1 MSQYEGIEFMN
12 GRISTARKWWLVIF
26 MGVIS
31 TTGPLSLDMYL
42 PGLPAMQR
50 YFHSSASTLQLS
62 ITFCLI
68 GLAVGQLIVGPIS
81 DRIGRRIPLIVGFAL
96 YSITSILLIFTSNI
110 YIFIVIR
117 LIQGLAGSTGQVL
130 SRAVAR
136 DMFSGHELT
145 KFYAMLMA
153 VNGAFPIISP
163 IIGGILLP
171 IVHWQGIF
179 VLLFV
184 IGILVVLGVIFTL
197 PETFVSEE
205 QNLATLGQ
213 TFKALGGMFG
223 KRRFILIALTQGL
236 VFGSLFSYISA
247 SSFVFQSYFH
257 MTVGQF
263 SLLYAINGLGI
274 ILGNNLPSYLP
285 DQISDRDIMTG
296 GLVGGLFAGVL
307 LIGSLLLQPMAIL
320 VIIPL
325 FITVFCVG
333 IVNTV
338 ATSMAMSLEGRQNA
352 GAASAV
358 LGLLMNIIGALA
370 SPLAGIM
377 GTQSYAP
384 LAWLIFGFELV
395 GLILFQLARTKGQTN
410 HNVDK

>member
-1 MSQYEGIEFMN
+1 MN
-12 GRISTARKWWLVIF
+12 EKISTVRKWWLVFF
-26 MGVIS
+26 MGVVS
-31 TTGPLSLDMYL
+31 ATGPLSMDMYL
-42 PGLPAMQR
+42 PGLPEMQR
-50 YFHSSASTLQLS
+50 AFHSSASTLQLS

-81 DRIGRRIPLIVGFAL
+81 DRIGRRVPLVVGFGL
-96 YSITSILLIFTSNI
+96 YVVTSLMLIFTTNI
-110 YIFIVIR
+110 YLFIGIR

-136 DMFSGHELT
+136 DLFNGHELT

-153 VNGAFPIISP
+153 VNGAFPIIAP
-163 IIGGILLP
+163 IIGGALLS
-171 IVHWQGIF
+171 IVQWQGIF

-184 IGILVVLGVIFTL
+184 IGILVMVGVLCTL
-197 PETFVSEE
+197 PETLKVTNNEV
-205 QNLATLGQ
+205 LTLGQ
-213 TFKALGGMFG
+213 TFKGLGAMFG
-223 KRRFILIALTQGL
+223 KRQFILIALTQGL
-236 VFGSLFSYISA
+236 IFGALFSYISA
-247 SSFVFQSYFH
+247 SSFVFQTYFH

-274 ILGNNLPSYLP
+274 ILGNNLPGYLP
-285 DQISDRDIMTG
+285 EQIKDSDILNG
-296 GLVGGLFAGVL
+296 GLIGGMFAGVL
-307 LIGSLLLQPMAIL
+307 LVGSLLLRPMAIL

-325 FITVFCVG
+325 FIVVFCVG
-333 IVNTV
+333 VVNTV
-338 ATSMAMSLEGRQNA
+338 ATSMAMSLGGRTNA

-384 LAWLIFGFELV
+384 LAWLIFGFEFL
-395 GLILFQLARTKGQTN
+395 GLILFQLTRFGAKSSN
-410 HNVDK
+410 YVDR

>member
-1 MSQYEGIEFMN
+1 MN
-12 GRISTARKWWLVIF
+12 EKISTVKKWWLVFF
-26 MGVIS
+26 MGVVS
-31 TTGPLSLDMYL
+31 ATGPLSMDMYL
-42 PGLPAMQR
+42 PGLPEMQR
-50 YFHSSASTLQLS
+50 AFHSSASTLQLS

-81 DRIGRRIPLIVGFAL
+81 DRIGRRVPLVVGFGL
-96 YSITSILLIFTSNI
+96 YAVTSLMLIFTTNI
-110 YIFIVIR
+110 YLFIGIR

-136 DMFSGHELT
+136 DLFNGHELT

-153 VNGAFPIISP
+153 VNGAFPIIAP
-163 IIGGILLP
+163 IIGGALLS
-171 IVHWQGIF
+171 IVQWQGIF

-184 IGILVVLGVIFTL
+184 IGILVMVGVLCTL
-197 PETFVSEE
+197 PETLKVTNNEV
-205 QNLATLGQ
+205 LTLGQ
-213 TFKALGGMFG
+213 TFKGLGAMFG
-223 KRRFILIALTQGL
+223 KRQFILIALTQGL
-236 VFGSLFSYISA
+236 IFGALFSYISA
-247 SSFVFQSYFH
+247 SSFVFQTYFH

-274 ILGNNLPSYLP
+274 ILGNNLPGYLP
-285 DQISDRDIMTG
+285 EQIKDSDILNG
-296 GLVGGLFAGVL
+296 GLIGGMFAGVL
-307 LIGSLLLQPMAIL
+307 LVGSLLLRPMAIL

-325 FITVFCVG
+325 FIVVFCVG
-333 IVNTV
+333 VVNTV
-338 ATSMAMSLEGRQNA
+338 ATSMAMSLGGRTNA

-384 LAWLIFGFELV
+384 LAWLIFGFEFL
-395 GLILFQLARTKGQTN
+395 GLILFQLTRFGAKSSN
-410 HNVDK
+410 YVDR

>member
-1 MSQYEGIEFMN
+1 MN
-12 GRISTARKWWLVIF
+12 EKVSATRKWWLIIF

-31 TTGPLSLDMYL
+31 ATGPLSLDMYL
-42 PGLPAMQR
+42 PGLPEMQK

-81 DRIGRRIPLIVGFAL
+81 DRIGRRIPLIVGFTL
-96 YSITSILLIFTSNI
+96 YAITSLMLIFTNNI
-110 YIFIVIR
+110 YLFILIR

-163 IIGGILLP
+163 IIGGMLLQ
-171 IVHWQGIF
+171 IVQWQGIF
-179 VLLFV
+179 GLLFI

-197 PETFVSEE
+197 PETFVSDE
-205 QNLATLGQ
+205 QDQVTLVQ
-213 TFKALGGMFG
+213 TFKALGGMFS

-247 SSFVFQSYFH
+247 SSFVFQTYFH

-274 ILGNNLPSYLP
+274 ILGNNLPGYLP
-285 DQISDRDIMTG
+285 DRITDRDVMTG

-307 LIGSLLLQPMAIL
+307 LVGSLFVQPMAIL

-338 ATSMAMSLEGRQNA
+338 ATSMAMSIEGRQNA

-370 SPLAGIM
+370 SPLAGVM

-384 LAWLIFGFELV
+384 LAWLIFGFELL
-395 GLILFQLARTKGQTN
+395 GLILFQMTASKSKLGR
-410 HNVDK
+410 NVDK

>member
-1 MSQYEGIEFMN
+1 MN
-12 GRISTARKWWLVIF
+12 EKISTVKKWWLVFF
-26 MGVIS
+26 MGVVS
-31 TTGPLSLDMYL
+31 ATGPLSMDMYL
-42 PGLPAMQR
+42 PGLPEMQR
-50 YFHSSASTLQLS
+50 AFHSSASTLQLS

-81 DRIGRRIPLIVGFAL
+81 DRIGRRVPLVVGFGL
-96 YSITSILLIFTSNI
+96 YAVTSLVLIFTTNI
-110 YIFIVIR
+110 YLFIGIR

-136 DMFSGHELT
+136 DLFNGHELT

-153 VNGAFPIISP
+153 VNGAFPIIAP
-163 IIGGILLP
+163 IIGGALLS
-171 IVHWQGIF
+171 IVQWQGIF

-184 IGILVVLGVIFTL
+184 IGILVMVGVLCTL
-197 PETFVSEE
+197 PETLKVTNNEV
-205 QNLATLGQ
+205 LTLGQ
-213 TFKALGGMFG
+213 TFKGLGAMFG
-223 KRRFILIALTQGL
+223 KRQFILIALTQGL
-236 VFGSLFSYISA
+236 IFGALFSYISA
-247 SSFVFQSYFH
+247 SSFVFQTYFH

-274 ILGNNLPSYLP
+274 ILGNNLPGYLP
-285 DQISDRDIMTG
+285 EQIKDSDILNG
-296 GLVGGLFAGVL
+296 GLIGGMFAGVL
-307 LIGSLLLQPMAIL
+307 LLGSLLLRPVAIL

-325 FITVFCVG
+325 FIVVFCVG
-333 IVNTV
+333 VVNTV
-338 ATSMAMSLEGRQNA
+338 ATSMAMSLGGRTNA

-384 LAWLIFGFELV
+384 LAWLIFGFEFL
-395 GLILFQLARTKGQTN
+395 GLILFQLTRFGAKSSN
-410 HNVDK
+410 YVDR

>member
-1 MSQYEGIEFMN
+1 MN
-12 GRISTARKWWLVIF
+12 EKISTVKKWWLVFF
-26 MGVIS
+26 MGLVS
-31 TTGPLSLDMYL
+31 ATGPLSMDMYL
-42 PGLPAMQR
+42 PGLPEMQR
-50 YFHSSASTLQLS
+50 AFHSSASTLQLS

-81 DRIGRRIPLIVGFAL
+81 DRIGRRVPLVVGFGL
-96 YSITSILLIFTSNI
+96 YAVTSLMLIFTTNI
-110 YIFIVIR
+110 YLFIGIR

-136 DMFSGHELT
+136 DLFNGHELT

-153 VNGAFPIISP
+153 VNGAFPIIAP
-163 IIGGILLP
+163 IIGGALLS
-171 IVHWQGIF
+171 IVQWQGIF

-184 IGILVVLGVIFTL
+184 IGILVMVGVLCTL
-197 PETFVSEE
+197 PETLKVTNNEV
-205 QNLATLGQ
+205 LTLGQ
-213 TFKALGGMFG
+213 TFKGLGAMFG
-223 KRRFILIALTQGL
+223 KRQFILIALTQGL
-236 VFGSLFSYISA
+236 IFGALFSYISA
-247 SSFVFQSYFH
+247 SSFVFQTYFH

-274 ILGNNLPSYLP
+274 ILGNNLPGYLP
-285 DQISDRDIMTG
+285 EQIKDSDILNG
-296 GLVGGLFAGVL
+296 GLIGGMFAGVL
-307 LIGSLLLQPMAIL
+307 LVGSLLLRPMAIL

-325 FITVFCVG
+325 FIVVFCVG
-333 IVNTV
+333 VVNTV
-338 ATSMAMSLEGRQNA
+338 ATSMAMSLGGRTNA

-384 LAWLIFGFELV
+384 LAWLIFGFEFL
-395 GLILFQLARTKGQTN
+395 GLILFQLTRFGAKSSN
-410 HNVDK
+410 YVDR

>member
-1 MSQYEGIEFMN
+1 MN
-12 GRISTARKWWLVIF
+12 EKISTVRKWWLVFF
-26 MGVIS
+26 MGVVS
-31 TTGPLSLDMYL
+31 ATGPLSMDMYL
-42 PGLPAMQR
+42 PGLPEMQR
-50 YFHSSASTLQLS
+50 AFHSSASTLQLS

-81 DRIGRRIPLIVGFAL
+81 DRIGRRVPLVVGFGL
-96 YSITSILLIFTSNI
+96 YAVTSLMLIFTTNI
-110 YIFIVIR
+110 YLFIGIR

-136 DMFSGHELT
+136 DLFNGHELT

-153 VNGAFPIISP
+153 VNGAFPIIAP
-163 IIGGILLP
+163 IIGGALLS
-171 IVHWQGIF
+171 IVQWQGIF

-184 IGILVVLGVIFTL
+184 IGILVMVGVLCTL
-197 PETFVSEE
+197 PETLKVTNNEV
-205 QNLATLGQ
+205 LTLGQ
-213 TFKALGGMFG
+213 TFKGLGAMFG
-223 KRRFILIALTQGL
+223 KRQFILIALTQGL
-236 VFGSLFSYISA
+236 IFGALFSYISA
-247 SSFVFQSYFH
+247 SSFVFQTYFR

-274 ILGNNLPSYLP
+274 ILGNNLPGYLP
-285 DQISDRDIMTG
+285 EQIKDSDILNG
-296 GLVGGLFAGVL
+296 GLIGGMFAGVL
-307 LIGSLLLQPMAIL
+307 LVGSLLLRPMAIL

-325 FITVFCVG
+325 FIVVFCVG
-333 IVNTV
+333 VVNTV
-338 ATSMAMSLEGRQNA
+338 ATSMAMSLGGRTNA

-384 LAWLIFGFELV
+384 LAWLIFGFEFL
-395 GLILFQLARTKGQTN
+395 GLILFQLTRFRAKSN
-410 HNVDK
+410 NYVDR

>member
-1 MSQYEGIEFMN
+1 MN
-12 GRISTARKWWLVIF
+12 EKISTVKKWWLVFF
-26 MGVIS
+26 MGVVS
-31 TTGPLSLDMYL
+31 ATGPLSMDMYL
-42 PGLPAMQR
+42 PGLPEMQR
-50 YFHSSASTLQLS
+50 AFHSSASTLQLS

-81 DRIGRRIPLIVGFAL
+81 DRIGRRVPLVVGFGL
-96 YSITSILLIFTSNI
+96 YAVTSLVLIFTTNI
-110 YIFIVIR
+110 YLFIGIR

-136 DMFSGHELT
+136 DLFNGHELT

-153 VNGAFPIISP
+153 VNGAFPIIAP
-163 IIGGILLP
+163 IIGGALLS
-171 IVHWQGIF
+171 IVQWQGIF

-184 IGILVVLGVIFTL
+184 IGILVMVGVLCTL
-197 PETFVSEE
+197 PETLKVTNNEV
-205 QNLATLGQ
+205 LTLGQ
-213 TFKALGGMFG
+213 TFKGLGAMFG
-223 KRRFILIALTQGL
+223 KRQFILIALTQGL
-236 VFGSLFSYISA
+236 IFGALFSYISA
-247 SSFVFQSYFH
+247 SSFVFQTYFH

-274 ILGNNLPSYLP
+274 ILGNNLPGYLP
-285 DQISDRDIMTG
+285 EQIKDSDILNG
-296 GLVGGLFAGVL
+296 GLIGGMFAGVL
-307 LIGSLLLQPMAIL
+307 LVGSLLLRPMAIL

-325 FITVFCVG
+325 FIVVFCVG
-333 IVNTV
+333 VVNTV
-338 ATSMAMSLEGRQNA
+338 ATSMAMSLGGRTNA

-384 LAWLIFGFELV
+384 LAWLIFGFEFL
-395 GLILFQLARTKGQTN
+395 GLILFQLTRFGAKSSN
-410 HNVDK
+410 YVDR

>member
-1 MSQYEGIEFMN
+1 MN
-12 GRISTARKWWLVIF
+12 EKISTVKKWWLVFF
-26 MGVIS
+26 MGVVS
-31 TTGPLSLDMYL
+31 ATGPLSMDMYL
-42 PGLPAMQR
+42 PGLPEMQR
-50 YFHSSASTLQLS
+50 AFHSSASTLQLS

-81 DRIGRRIPLIVGFAL
+81 DRIGRRVPLVVGFGL
-96 YSITSILLIFTSNI
+96 YAVTSLMLIFTTNI
-110 YIFIVIR
+110 YLFIGIR

-136 DMFSGHELT
+136 DLFNGHELT

-153 VNGAFPIISP
+153 VNGAFPIIAP
-163 IIGGILLP
+163 IIGGALLS
-171 IVHWQGIF
+171 IVQWQGIF

-184 IGILVVLGVIFTL
+184 IGILVMVGVLCTL
-197 PETFVSEE
+197 PETLKVTNNEV
-205 QNLATLGQ
+205 LTLGQ
-213 TFKALGGMFG
+213 TFKGLGAMFG
-223 KRRFILIALTQGL
+223 KRQFILIALTQGL
-236 VFGSLFSYISA
+236 IFGALFSYISA
-247 SSFVFQSYFH
+247 SSFVFQTYFH

-274 ILGNNLPSYLP
+274 ILGNNLPGYLP
-285 DQISDRDIMTG
+285 EQIKDSDILNG
-296 GLVGGLFAGVL
+296 GLIGGMFAGVL
-307 LIGSLLLQPMAIL
+307 LVGSLLLRPMAIL

-325 FITVFCVG
+325 FIVVFCVG
-333 IVNTV
+333 VVNTV
-338 ATSMAMSLEGRQNA
+338 ATSMAMSLGGRTNA

-384 LAWLIFGFELV
+384 LAWLIFGFEFL
-395 GLILFQLARTKGQTN
+395 GLILFQLTRFGAKSSDY
-410 HNVDK
+410 VDR

>member
-1 MSQYEGIEFMN
+1 MN
-12 GRISTARKWWLVIF
+12 EKISTVRKWWLVFF
-26 MGVIS
+26 MGVVS
-31 TTGPLSLDMYL
+31 ATGPLSMDMYL
-42 PGLPAMQR
+42 PGLPEMQR
-50 YFHSSASTLQLS
+50 AFHSSASTLQLS

-81 DRIGRRIPLIVGFAL
+81 DRIGRRVPLVVGFGL
-96 YSITSILLIFTSNI
+96 YAVTSLMLIFTTNI
-110 YIFIVIR
+110 YLFIGIR

-136 DMFSGHELT
+136 DLFNGHELT

-153 VNGAFPIISP
+153 VNGAFPIIAP
-163 IIGGILLP
+163 IIGGALLS
-171 IVHWQGIF
+171 IVQWQGIF

-184 IGILVVLGVIFTL
+184 IGISVMVGVLCTL
-197 PETFVSEE
+197 PETLKVTNNEV
-205 QNLATLGQ
+205 LTLGQ
-213 TFKALGGMFG
+213 TFKGLGAMFG
-223 KRRFILIALTQGL
+223 KRQFILIALTQGL
-236 VFGSLFSYISA
+236 IFGALFSYISA
-247 SSFVFQSYFH
+247 SSFVFQTYFH

-274 ILGNNLPSYLP
+274 ILGNNLPGYLP
-285 DQISDRDIMTG
+285 EQIKDSDILNG
-296 GLVGGLFAGVL
+296 GLIGGMFAGVL
-307 LIGSLLLQPMAIL
+307 LVGSLLLRPMAIL

-325 FITVFCVG
+325 FIVVFCVG
-333 IVNTV
+333 VVNTV
-338 ATSMAMSLEGRQNA
+338 ATSMAMSLGGRTNA

-384 LAWLIFGFELV
+384 LAWLIFGFEFL
-395 GLILFQLARTKGQTN
+395 GLILFQLTRFEAKSSN
-410 HNVDK
+410 YVDR

>member
-1 MSQYEGIEFMN
+1 MN
-12 GRISTARKWWLVIF
+12 EKISTVRKWWLVFF
-26 MGVIS
+26 MGVVS
-31 TTGPLSLDMYL
+31 ATGPLSMDMYL
-42 PGLPAMQR
+42 PGLPEMQR
-50 YFHSSASTLQLS
+50 AFHSSASTLQLS

-81 DRIGRRIPLIVGFAL
+81 DRIGRRVPLVVGFGL
-96 YSITSILLIFTSNI
+96 YAVTSLMLIFTTNI
-110 YIFIVIR
+110 YLFIGIR

-136 DMFSGHELT
+136 DLFNGHELT

-153 VNGAFPIISP
+153 VNGAFPIIAP
-163 IIGGILLP
+163 IIGGALLS
-171 IVHWQGIF
+171 IVQWQGIF

-184 IGILVVLGVIFTL
+184 IGILVMVGVLCTL
-197 PETFVSEE
+197 PETLKVTNNEV
-205 QNLATLGQ
+205 LTLGQ
-213 TFKALGGMFG
+213 TFKGLGAMFG
-223 KRRFILIALTQGL
+223 KRQFILIALMQGL
-236 VFGSLFSYISA
+236 IFGALFSYISA
-247 SSFVFQSYFH
+247 SSFVFQTYFH

-274 ILGNNLPSYLP
+274 ILGNNLPGYLP
-285 DQISDRDIMTG
+285 EQIKDSDILNG
-296 GLVGGLFAGVL
+296 GLIGGMFAGVL
-307 LIGSLLLQPMAIL
+307 LVGSLLLRPMAIL

-325 FITVFCVG
+325 FIVVFCVG
-333 IVNTV
+333 VVNTV
-338 ATSMAMSLEGRQNA
+338 ATSMAMSLGGRTNA

-384 LAWLIFGFELV
+384 LAWLIFGFEFL
-395 GLILFQLARTKGQTN
+395 GLILFQLTRFWAKSSN
-410 HNVDK
+410 YVDR

>member
-1 MSQYEGIEFMN
+1 MN
-12 GRISTARKWWLVIF
+12 EKVSATRKWWLIIF

-31 TTGPLSLDMYL
+31 ATGPLSLDMYL
-42 PGLPAMQR
+42 PGLPEMQK

-81 DRIGRRIPLIVGFAL
+81 DRIGRRIPLIVGFTL
-96 YSITSILLIFTSNI
+96 YAITSLMLIFTNNI
-110 YIFIVIR
+110 YLFILIR

-163 IIGGILLP
+163 IIGGMLLP
-171 IVHWQGIF
+171 IVQWQGIF
-179 VLLFV
+179 GLLFI

-197 PETFVSEE
+197 PETFVSDE
-205 QNLATLGQ
+205 QDQVTLIQ
-213 TFKALGGMFG
+213 TFKALGGMFS

-247 SSFVFQSYFH
+247 SSFVFQTYFH

-274 ILGNNLPSYLP
+274 ILGNNLPGYLP
-285 DQISDRDIMTG
+285 DRITDRDVMTG

-307 LIGSLLLQPMAIL
+307 LVGSLFVQPMAIL

-338 ATSMAMSLEGRQNA
+338 ATSMAMSIEGRQNA

-370 SPLAGIM
+370 SPLAGVM

-384 LAWLIFGFELV
+384 LAWLIFGFELL
-395 GLILFQLARTKGQTN
+395 GLILFQMTASKSKFGR
-410 HNVDK
+410 NVDK

>member
-1 MSQYEGIEFMN
+1 MN
-12 GRISTARKWWLVIF
+12 EKISTVRKWWLVFF
-26 MGVIS
+26 MGVVS
-31 TTGPLSLDMYL
+31 ATGPLSMDMYL
-42 PGLPAMQR
+42 PGLPEMQR
-50 YFHSSASTLQLS
+50 AFHSSASTLQLS

-81 DRIGRRIPLIVGFAL
+81 DRIGRRVPLVVGFGL
-96 YSITSILLIFTSNI
+96 YAVTSLMLIFTTNI
-110 YIFIVIR
+110 YLFIGIR

-136 DMFSGHELT
+136 DLFNGHELT

-153 VNGAFPIISP
+153 VNGAFPIIAP
-163 IIGGILLP
+163 IIGGALLS
-171 IVHWQGIF
+171 IVQWQGIF

-184 IGILVVLGVIFTL
+184 IGILVMVGVLCTL
-197 PETFVSEE
+197 PETLKVTNNEV
-205 QNLATLGQ
+205 LTLGQ
-213 TFKALGGMFG
+213 TFKGLGAMFG
-223 KRRFILIALTQGL
+223 KRQFILIALTQGL
-236 VFGSLFSYISA
+236 IFGALFSYISA
-247 SSFVFQSYFH
+247 SSFVFQTYFH

-274 ILGNNLPSYLP
+274 ILGNNLPGYLP
-285 DQISDRDIMTG
+285 EQIKDSDILNG
-296 GLVGGLFAGVL
+296 GLIGGMFAGVL
-307 LIGSLLLQPMAIL
+307 LVGSLLLRPMAIL

-325 FITVFCVG
+325 FIVVFCVG
-333 IVNTV
+333 VVNTV
-338 ATSMAMSLEGRQNA
+338 ATSMAMSLGGRTNA

-384 LAWLIFGFELV
+384 LAWLIFGFEFL
-395 GLILFQLARTKGQTN
+395 GLILFQLTRFGAKSSDY
-410 HNVDK
+410 VDR

>member
-1 MSQYEGIEFMN
+1 MN
-12 GRISTARKWWLVIF
+12 EKISTVRKWWLVFF
-26 MGVIS
+26 MGVVS
-31 TTGPLSLDMYL
+31 ATGPLSMDMYL
-42 PGLPAMQR
+42 PGLPEMQR
-50 YFHSSASTLQLS
+50 AFHSSASTLQLS

-81 DRIGRRIPLIVGFAL
+81 DRIGRRVPLVVGFGL
-96 YSITSILLIFTSNI
+96 YAVTSLMLIFTTNI
-110 YIFIVIR
+110 YLFIGIR

-136 DMFSGHELT
+136 DLFNGHELT

-153 VNGAFPIISP
+153 VNGAFPIIAP
-163 IIGGILLP
+163 IIGGALLS
-171 IVHWQGIF
+171 IVQWQGIF

-184 IGILVVLGVIFTL
+184 IGILVMVGVLCTL
-197 PETFVSEE
+197 PETLKVTNNEV
-205 QNLATLGQ
+205 LTLGQ
-213 TFKALGGMFG
+213 TFKGLGAMFG
-223 KRRFILIALTQGL
+223 KRQFILIALTQGL
-236 VFGSLFSYISA
+236 IFGALFSYISA
-247 SSFVFQSYFH
+247 SSFVFQTYFH

-274 ILGNNLPSYLP
+274 ILGNNLPGYLP
-285 DQISDRDIMTG
+285 EQIKDSDILNG
-296 GLVGGLFAGVL
+296 GLIGGMFAGVL
-307 LIGSLLLQPMAIL
+307 LVGSLLLRPMAIL

-325 FITVFCVG
+325 FIVVFCVG
-333 IVNTV
+333 VVNTV
-338 ATSMAMSLEGRQNA
+338 ATSMAMSLGGRTNA

-384 LAWLIFGFELV
+384 LAWLIFGFEFL
-395 GLILFQLARTKGQTN
+395 GLILFQLNRFGAKSSN
-410 HNVDK
+410 YVDR

>member
-1 MSQYEGIEFMN
+1 MN
-12 GRISTARKWWLVIF
+12 EKISTVRKWWLVFF
-26 MGVIS
+26 MGVVS
-31 TTGPLSLDMYL
+31 ATGPLSMDMYL
-42 PGLPAMQR
+42 PGLPEMQR
-50 YFHSSASTLQLS
+50 AFHSSASTLQLS

-81 DRIGRRIPLIVGFAL
+81 DRIGRRVPLVVGFGL
-96 YSITSILLIFTSNI
+96 YAVTSLMLIFTTNI
-110 YIFIVIR
+110 YLFIGIR

-136 DMFSGHELT
+136 DLFNGHELT

-153 VNGAFPIISP
+153 VNGAFPIIAP
-163 IIGGILLP
+163 IIGGALLS
-171 IVHWQGIF
+171 IVQWQGIF

-184 IGILVVLGVIFTL
+184 IGILVMVGVLCTL
-197 PETFVSEE
+197 PETLKVTNNEV
-205 QNLATLGQ
+205 LTLGQ
-213 TFKALGGMFG
+213 TFKGLGAMFG
-223 KRRFILIALTQGL
+223 KRQFILIALTQGL
-236 VFGSLFSYISA
+236 IFGALFSYISA
-247 SSFVFQSYFH
+247 SSFVFQTYFH

-274 ILGNNLPSYLP
+274 ILGNNLPGYLP
-285 DQISDRDIMTG
+285 EQIKDSDILNG
-296 GLVGGLFAGVL
+296 GLIGGMFAGVL
-307 LIGSLLLQPMAIL
+307 LVGSLLLRPMAIL

-325 FITVFCVG
+325 FIVVFCVG
-333 IVNTV
+333 VVNTV
-338 ATSMAMSLEGRQNA
+338 ATSMAMSLGGRTNA

-384 LAWLIFGFELV
+384 LAWLIFGFEFL
-395 GLILFQLARTKGQTN
+395 GLILFQLTRFGAKSSN
-410 HNVDK
+410 YVDR

>member
-1 MSQYEGIEFMN
+1 MN
-12 GRISTARKWWLVIF
+12 EKISTVKKWWLVFF
-26 MGVIS
+26 MGVVS
-31 TTGPLSLDMYL
+31 ATGPLSMDMYL
-42 PGLPAMQR
+42 PGLPEMQR
-50 YFHSSASTLQLS
+50 AFHSSASTLQLS

-81 DRIGRRIPLIVGFAL
+81 DRIGRRVPLVVGFGL
-96 YSITSILLIFTSNI
+96 YAVTSLMLIFTTNI
-110 YIFIVIR
+110 YLFIGIR

-136 DMFSGHELT
+136 DLFNGHELT

-153 VNGAFPIISP
+153 VNSAFPIIAP
-163 IIGGILLP
+163 IIGGALLS
-171 IVHWQGIF
+171 IVQWQGIF

-184 IGILVVLGVIFTL
+184 IGILVMVGVLCTL
-197 PETFVSEE
+197 PETLKVTNNEV
-205 QNLATLGQ
+205 LTLGQ
-213 TFKALGGMFG
+213 TFKGLGAMFG
-223 KRRFILIALTQGL
+223 KRQFILIALTQGL
-236 VFGSLFSYISA
+236 IFGALFSYISA
-247 SSFVFQSYFH
+247 SSFVFQTYFH

-274 ILGNNLPSYLP
+274 ILGNNLPGYLP
-285 DQISDRDIMTG
+285 EQIKDSDILNG
-296 GLVGGLFAGVL
+296 GLIGGMFAGVL
-307 LIGSLLLQPMAIL
+307 LVGSLLLRPMAIL

-325 FITVFCVG
+325 FIVVFCVG
-333 IVNTV
+333 VVNTV
-338 ATSMAMSLEGRQNA
+338 ATSMAMSLGGRTNA

-384 LAWLIFGFELV
+384 LAWLIFGFEFL
-395 GLILFQLARTKGQTN
+395 GLILFQLTRFGAKSSN
-410 HNVDK
+410 YVDR

>member
-1 MSQYEGIEFMN
+1 MN
-12 GRISTARKWWLVIF
+12 EKVSATRKWWLIIF

-31 TTGPLSLDMYL
+31 ATGPLSLDMYL
-42 PGLPAMQR
+42 PGLPEMQK

-81 DRIGRRIPLIVGFAL
+81 DRIGRRIPLIVGFTL
-96 YSITSILLIFTSNI
+96 YAITSLMLIFTNNI
-110 YIFIVIR
+110 YLFILIR

-163 IIGGILLP
+163 IIGGMLLP
-171 IVHWQGIF
+171 IVQWQGIF
-179 VLLFV
+179 GLLFI

-197 PETFVSEE
+197 PETFVSDE
-205 QNLATLGQ
+205 QDQVTLIQ
-213 TFKALGGMFG
+213 TFKALGGMFS

-247 SSFVFQSYFH
+247 SSFVFQTYFH

-274 ILGNNLPSYLP
+274 ILGNNLPGYLP
-285 DQISDRDIMTG
+285 DRITDRDVMTG

-307 LIGSLLLQPMAIL
+307 LVGSLFVQPMAIL

-338 ATSMAMSLEGRQNA
+338 ATSMAMSIEGRQNA

-370 SPLAGIM
+370 SPLSGVM

-384 LAWLIFGFELV
+384 LAWLIFGFELL
-395 GLILFQLARTKGQTN
+395 GLVLFQMTASKSKLGR
-410 HNVDK
+410 NVDK

>member
-1 MSQYEGIEFMN
+1 MN
-12 GRISTARKWWLVIF
+12 EKISTVKKWWLVFF
-26 MGVIS
+26 MGVVS
-31 TTGPLSLDMYL
+31 ATGPLSMDMYL
-42 PGLPAMQR
+42 PGLPEMQR
-50 YFHSSASTLQLS
+50 AFHSSASTLQLS

-81 DRIGRRIPLIVGFAL
+81 DRIGRRVPLVVGFGL
-96 YSITSILLIFTSNI
+96 YAVTSLMLIFTTNI
-110 YIFIVIR
+110 YLFIGIR

-136 DMFSGHELT
+136 DLFNGHELT

-153 VNGAFPIISP
+153 VNGAFPIIAP
-163 IIGGILLP
+163 IIGGALLS
-171 IVHWQGIF
+171 IVQWQGIF

-184 IGILVVLGVIFTL
+184 IGILVMVGVLCTL
-197 PETFVSEE
+197 PETLKVTNNEV
-205 QNLATLGQ
+205 LTLGQ
-213 TFKALGGMFG
+213 TFKGLGAMFG
-223 KRRFILIALTQGL
+223 KRQFILIALTQGL
-236 VFGSLFSYISA
+236 IFGALFSYISA
-247 SSFVFQSYFH
+247 SSFVFQTYFH

-274 ILGNNLPSYLP
+274 ILGNNLPGYLP
-285 DQISDRDIMTG
+285 EQIKDSDILNG
-296 GLVGGLFAGVL
+296 GLIGGMFAGVL
-307 LIGSLLLQPMAIL
+307 LLGSLLLRPVAIL

-325 FITVFCVG
+325 FIVVFCVG
-333 IVNTV
+333 VVNTV
-338 ATSMAMSLEGRQNA
+338 ATSMAMSLGGRTNA

-384 LAWLIFGFELV
+384 LAWLIFGFEFL
-395 GLILFQLARTKGQTN
+395 GLILFQLTRFGAKSSN
-410 HNVDK
+410 YVDR

>member
-1 MSQYEGIEFMN
+1 MN
-12 GRISTARKWWLVIF
+12 EKISTVRKWWLVFF
-26 MGVIS
+26 MGVVS
-31 TTGPLSLDMYL
+31 ATGPLSMDMYL
-42 PGLPAMQR
+42 PGLPEMQR
-50 YFHSSASTLQLS
+50 AFHSSASTLQLS

-81 DRIGRRIPLIVGFAL
+81 DRIGRRVPLVVGFGL
-96 YSITSILLIFTSNI
+96 YAVTSLMLIFTTNI
-110 YIFIVIR
+110 YLFIGIR

-136 DMFSGHELT
+136 DLFNGHELT

-153 VNGAFPIISP
+153 VNGAFPIIAP
-163 IIGGILLP
+163 IIGGALLS
-171 IVHWQGIF
+171 IVQWQGIF

-184 IGILVVLGVIFTL
+184 IGILVMVGVLCTL
-197 PETFVSEE
+197 PETLKVTNNEV
-205 QNLATLGQ
+205 LTLGQ
-213 TFKALGGMFG
+213 TFKGLGAMFG
-223 KRRFILIALTQGL
+223 KRQFILIALTQGL
-236 VFGSLFSYISA
+236 IFGALFSYISA
-247 SSFVFQSYFH
+247 SSFVFQTYFH

-274 ILGNNLPSYLP
+274 ILGNNLPGYLP
-285 DQISDRDIMTG
+285 EQIKDSDILNG
-296 GLVGGLFAGVL
+296 GLIGGMFAGVL
-307 LIGSLLLQPMAIL
+307 LVGSLLLRPMAIL

-325 FITVFCVG
+325 FIVVFCVG
-333 IVNTV
+333 VVNTV
-338 ATSMAMSLEGRQNA
+338 ATSMSMSLGGRTNA

-384 LAWLIFGFELV
+384 LAWLIFGFEFL
-395 GLILFQLARTKGQTN
+395 GLILFQLPRFEAKSSN
-410 HNVDK
+410 YVDR

>member
-1 MSQYEGIEFMN
+1 MN
-12 GRISTARKWWLVIF
+12 EKISTVRKWWLVFF
-26 MGVIS
+26 MGVVS
-31 TTGPLSLDMYL
+31 ATGPLSMDMYL
-42 PGLPAMQR
+42 PGLPEMQR
-50 YFHSSASTLQLS
+50 AFHSSASTLQLS

-81 DRIGRRIPLIVGFAL
+81 DRIGRRVPLVVGFGL
-96 YSITSILLIFTSNI
+96 YAVTSLMLIFTTNI
-110 YIFIVIR
+110 YLFIGIR

-136 DMFSGHELT
+136 DLFNGHELT

-153 VNGAFPIISP
+153 VNGAFPIIAP
-163 IIGGILLP
+163 IIGGALLS
-171 IVHWQGIF
+171 IVQWQGIF

-184 IGILVVLGVIFTL
+184 IGILVMVGVLCTL
-197 PETFVSEE
+197 PETLKVTNNEV
-205 QNLATLGQ
+205 LTLGQ
-213 TFKALGGMFG
+213 TFKGLGAMFA
-223 KRRFILIALTQGL
+223 KRQFILIALTQGL
-236 VFGSLFSYISA
+236 IFGALFSYISA
-247 SSFVFQSYFH
+247 SSFVFQTYFH

-274 ILGNNLPSYLP
+274 ILGNNLPGYLP
-285 DQISDRDIMTG
+285 EQIKDSDILNG
-296 GLVGGLFAGVL
+296 GLIGGMFAGVL
-307 LIGSLLLQPMAIL
+307 LVGSLLLRPMAIL

-325 FITVFCVG
+325 FIVVFCVG
-333 IVNTV
+333 VVNTV
-338 ATSMAMSLEGRQNA
+338 ATSMAMSLGGRTNA

-384 LAWLIFGFELV
+384 LAWLIFGFEFL
-395 GLILFQLARTKGQTN
+395 GLILFQLTRFGAKSSN
-410 HNVDK
+410 YVDR

>member
-1 MSQYEGIEFMN
+1 MN
-12 GRISTARKWWLVIF
+12 EKISTVRKWWLVFF
-26 MGVIS
+26 MGVVS
-31 TTGPLSLDMYL
+31 ATGPLSMDMYL
-42 PGLPAMQR
+42 PGLPEMQR
-50 YFHSSASTLQLS
+50 AFHSSASTLQLS

-81 DRIGRRIPLIVGFAL
+81 DRIGRRVPLVVGFGL
-96 YSITSILLIFTSNI
+96 YAVTSLMLIFTTNI
-110 YIFIVIR
+110 YLFIGVR

-136 DMFSGHELT
+136 DLFNGHELT

-153 VNGAFPIISP
+153 VNGAFPIIAP
-163 IIGGILLP
+163 IIGGALLS
-171 IVHWQGIF
+171 IVQWQGIF

-184 IGILVVLGVIFTL
+184 IGILVMVGVLCTL
-197 PETFVSEE
+197 PETLKVTNNEV
-205 QNLATLGQ
+205 LTLGQ
-213 TFKALGGMFG
+213 TFKGLGAMFG
-223 KRRFILIALTQGL
+223 KRQFILIALTQGL
-236 VFGSLFSYISA
+236 IFGALFSYISA
-247 SSFVFQSYFH
+247 SSFVFQTYFH

-274 ILGNNLPSYLP
+274 ILGNNLPGYLP
-285 DQISDRDIMTG
+285 EQIKDSDILNG
-296 GLVGGLFAGVL
+296 GLIGGMFAGVL
-307 LIGSLLLQPMAIL
+307 LVGSLLLRPMAIL

-325 FITVFCVG
+325 FIVVFCVG
-333 IVNTV
+333 VVNTV
-338 ATSMAMSLEGRQNA
+338 ATSMAMSLGGRTNA

-384 LAWLIFGFELV
+384 LAWLIFGFEFL
-395 GLILFQLARTKGQTN
+395 GLILFQLTRFGAKSSN
-410 HNVDK
+410 YVDR

>member
-1 MSQYEGIEFMN
+1 MN
-12 GRISTARKWWLVIF
+12 EKISTVRKWWLVFF
-26 MGVIS
+26 MGVVS
-31 TTGPLSLDMYL
+31 ATGPLSMDMYL
-42 PGLPAMQR
+42 PGLPEMQR
-50 YFHSSASTLQLS
+50 AFHSSASTLQLS

-81 DRIGRRIPLIVGFAL
+81 DRIGRRVPLVVGFGL
-96 YSITSILLIFTSNI
+96 YAVTSLMLIFTTNI
-110 YIFIVIR
+110 YLFIGIR

-136 DMFSGHELT
+136 DLFNGHELT

-153 VNGAFPIISP
+153 VNGAFPIIAP
-163 IIGGILLP
+163 IIGGALLS
-171 IVHWQGIF
+171 IVQWQGIF

-184 IGILVVLGVIFTL
+184 IGILVMVGVLCTL
-197 PETFVSEE
+197 PETLKVTNNEV
-205 QNLATLGQ
+205 LTLGQ
-213 TFKALGGMFG
+213 TFKGLGAMFG
-223 KRRFILIALTQGL
+223 KRQFILIALTQGL
-236 VFGSLFSYISA
+236 IFGALFSYISA
-247 SSFVFQSYFH
+247 SSFVFQTYFH

-274 ILGNNLPSYLP
+274 ILGNNLPGYLP
-285 DQISDRDIMTG
+285 EQIKDSDILNG
-296 GLVGGLFAGVL
+296 GLIGGMFAGVL
-307 LIGSLLLQPMAIL
+307 LVGSLLLRPMAIL

-325 FITVFCVG
+325 FIVVFCVG
-333 IVNTV
+333 VVNTV
-338 ATSMAMSLEGRQNA
+338 ATSMAMSPGGRTNA

-384 LAWLIFGFELV
+384 LAWLIFGFEFL
-395 GLILFQLARTKGQTN
+395 GLILFQLTRFRAKSN
-410 HNVDK
+410 NYVDR

>member
-1 MSQYEGIEFMN
+1 MN
-12 GRISTARKWWLVIF
+12 EKISTVKKWWLVFF
-26 MGVIS
+26 MGVVS
-31 TTGPLSLDMYL
+31 ATGPLSMDMYL
-42 PGLPAMQR
+42 PGLPEMQR
-50 YFHSSASTLQLS
+50 AFHSSASTLQLS

-81 DRIGRRIPLIVGFAL
+81 DRIGRRVPLVVGFGL
-96 YSITSILLIFTSNI
+96 YAVTSLMLIFTTNI
-110 YIFIVIR
+110 YLFIGIR

-136 DMFSGHELT
+136 DFFNGHELT

-153 VNGAFPIISP
+153 VNGAFPIIAP
-163 IIGGILLP
+163 IIGGALLS
-171 IVHWQGIF
+171 IVQWQGIF

-184 IGILVVLGVIFTL
+184 IGILVMVGVLCTL
-197 PETFVSEE
+197 PETLKVTNNEV
-205 QNLATLGQ
+205 LTPGQ
-213 TFKALGGMFG
+213 TFKGLGAMFG
-223 KRRFILIALTQGL
+223 KRQFILIALTQGL
-236 VFGSLFSYISA
+236 IFGALFSYISA
-247 SSFVFQSYFH
+247 SSFVFQTYFH

-274 ILGNNLPSYLP
+274 ILGNNLPGYLP
-285 DQISDRDIMTG
+285 EQIKDSDILNG
-296 GLVGGLFAGVL
+296 GLIGGMFAGVL
-307 LIGSLLLQPMAIL
+307 LVGSLLLRPMAIL

-325 FITVFCVG
+325 FIVVFCVG
-333 IVNTV
+333 VVNTV
-338 ATSMAMSLEGRQNA
+338 ATSMAMSLGGRTNA

-384 LAWLIFGFELV
+384 LAWLIFGFEFL
-395 GLILFQLARTKGQTN
+395 GLILFQLTRFGAKSSN
-410 HNVDK
+410 YVDR

>member
-1 MSQYEGIEFMN
+1 MN
-12 GRISTARKWWLVIF
+12 EKISTVRKWWLVFF
-26 MGVIS
+26 MGVVS
-31 TTGPLSLDMYL
+31 ATGPLSMDMYL
-42 PGLPAMQR
+42 PGLPEMQR
-50 YFHSSASTLQLS
+50 AFHSSASTLQLS

-81 DRIGRRIPLIVGFAL
+81 DRIGRRVPLVVGFGL
-96 YSITSILLIFTSNI
+96 YAVTSLMLIFTTNI
-110 YIFIVIR
+110 YLFIGIR

-136 DMFSGHELT
+136 DLFNGHELT

-153 VNGAFPIISP
+153 VNGAFPIIAP
-163 IIGGILLP
+163 IIGGALLS
-171 IVHWQGIF
+171 IVQWQGIF

-184 IGILVVLGVIFTL
+184 IGILVMVGVLSTL
-197 PETFVSEE
+197 PETLKVTNNEV
-205 QNLATLGQ
+205 LTLGQ
-213 TFKALGGMFG
+213 TFKGLGAMFG
-223 KRRFILIALTQGL
+223 KRQFILIALTQGL
-236 VFGSLFSYISA
+236 IFGALFSYISA
-247 SSFVFQSYFH
+247 SSFVFQTYFH

-274 ILGNNLPSYLP
+274 ILGNNLPGYLP
-285 DQISDRDIMTG
+285 EQIKDSDILNG
-296 GLVGGLFAGVL
+296 GLIGGMFAGVL
-307 LIGSLLLQPMAIL
+307 LVGSLLLRPMAIL

-325 FITVFCVG
+325 FIVVFCVG
-333 IVNTV
+333 VVNTV
-338 ATSMAMSLEGRQNA
+338 ATSMAMSLGGRTNA

-384 LAWLIFGFELV
+384 LAWLIFGFEFL
-395 GLILFQLARTKGQTN
+395 GLILFQLTRFGAKSSN
-410 HNVDK
+410 YVDR